1 MKGNSVCCPVCNS
14 GYDCLSPLP
23 VISPCIKRFTC
34 CNCKSIFANHGYVEA
49 HQDLHSSRATSPYS
63 SHYSV
68 ARKVLRLID
77 AGNLDE
83 AENIF
88 LRSFKYKFAL
98 EYIKSLPSNIT
109 ILEVGSSSGQF
120 VGFLRALG
128 YEAYGS
134 DISQDA
140 ITNAGDMFGEYFFL
154 QSELSRQ
161 KKSFDLV
168 VLMGTI
174 GCVDSPSVFM
184 KSLIDLGCQKRKT
197 IIFNAP
203 SAHYIDVTG
212 LKWPDTLPPDLNI
225 LFHEDFWALY
235 FAESK
240 IPNFFSQEVFSLSNS
255 FLARLVF
262 SYCRRMNF
270 VQALNFLKIFFDS
283 VFFGKKVPH
292 PYGLLCI
299 AKLN

>member
-1 MKGNSVCCPVCNS
+1 MKINSVSCPVCNS
-14 GYDCLSPLP
+14 GYECLEPLP
-23 VISPCIKRFTC
+23 AISLCIKRFTC
-34 CNCKSIFANHGYVEA
+34 RNCKSIFADHGYVEA

-68 ARKVLRLID
+68 ARKVRWLIE

-83 AENIF
+83 VQNIF

-98 EYIKSLPSNIT
+98 EYIKSLPANIT
-109 ILEVGSSSGQF
+109 ILEVGASSGQF

-140 ITNAGDMFGEYFFL
+140 ITNASDMFGDYFFL
-154 QSELSRQ
+154 QSELSLQ
-161 KKSFDLV
+161 KQSFDLV
-168 VLMGTI
+168 VLIGTI
-174 GCVDSPSVFM
+174 GCVDSPSDFM
-184 KSLIDLGCQKRKT
+184 KSLIDLGCQNRKT

-225 LFHEDFWALY
+225 LFHEDFWVRY
-235 FAESK
+235 FAESEFS
-240 IPNFFSQEVFSLSNS
+240 NSFSQDVLFLSNS

-262 SYCRRMNF
+262 SYCRRLSF
-270 VQALNFLKIFFDS
+270 AQALNFLLIFFYS

-292 PYGLLCI
+292 PYGLLCV